1 MAGRGKEKL
10 TKDGI
15 QTALRLCRAGLPDCQ
30 IAAVLGVSKETYSR
44 WINHP
49 KTDNQ
54 NQLRQ
59 FDYQLDRHCSK
70 TAPCDTSVNRM
81 FDYQLDRHCSKT
93 CAGLLPRQRRFD
105 YQLDRHCSK
114 TLQAATTWRLRGE
127 AEQDNKAPARA

>member
-59 FDYQLDRHCSK
+59 QLKKADAEREAALVTRIMRASD
-70 TAPCDTSVNRM
+70 DTW
-81 FDYQLDRHCSKT
+81 
-93 CAGLLPRQRRFD
+93 
-105 YQLDRHCSK
+105 
-114 TLQAATTWRLRGE
+114 QAAAWLLERRYPERYAKPVRPVEDRSAERDDERIKGYIDALGLR
-127 AEQDNKAPARA
+127 

>member
-59 FDYQLDRHCSK
+59 QLKKADAEREAALVTRIMRASD
-70 TAPCDTSVNRM
+70 DTW
-81 FDYQLDRHCSKT
+81 
-93 CAGLLPRQRRFD
+93 
-105 YQLDRHCSK
+105 
-114 TLQAATTWRLRGE
+114 QAAAWLLERRYPDRYAKPVRPVENRSAERDDERIKGYIDALGLR
-127 AEQDNKAPARA
+127 

>member
-59 FDYQLDRHCSK
+59 QLKKADAEREEALVTRIMRASD
-70 TAPCDTSVNRM
+70 DTW
-81 FDYQLDRHCSKT
+81 
-93 CAGLLPRQRRFD
+93 
-105 YQLDRHCSK
+105 
-114 TLQAATTWRLRGE
+114 QAAAWLLERRYPDRYAKPVRPVEDRSAERDDERIKGYIDALGLR
-127 AEQDNKAPARA
+127 

>member
-59 FDYQLDRHCSK
+59 QLKKADAEREAALVTRIMRASD
-70 TAPCDTSVNRM
+70 DTW
-81 FDYQLDRHCSKT
+81 
-93 CAGLLPRQRRFD
+93 
-105 YQLDRHCSK
+105 
-114 TLQAATTWRLRGE
+114 QAAAWLLERRYPERYAKPTRPVEDRSAERDDERIKGYIDALGLR
-127 AEQDNKAPARA
+127 

>member
-15 QTALRLCRAGLPDCQ
+15 KTALRLCRAGLPDCQ

-44 WINHP
+44 WVNHP

-59 FDYQLDRHCSK
+59 PLKKADAEREAALVTPLMRASD
-70 TAPCDTSVNRM
+70 DTW
-81 FDYQLDRHCSKT
+81 
-93 CAGLLPRQRRFD
+93 
-105 YQLDRHCSK
+105 
-114 TLQAATTWRLRGE
+114 QAAAWLLERRYPDRYAKPVRPVEDRSAERDDERIKGYIDALGLR
-127 AEQDNKAPARA
+127 

>member
-15 QTALRLCRAGLPDCQ
+15 KTALRLCRAGLPDCQ

-59 FDYQLDRHCSK
+59 QLKKADAEREEALVARIMRASD
-70 TAPCDTSVNRM
+70 DTW
-81 FDYQLDRHCSKT
+81 
-93 CAGLLPRQRRFD
+93 
-105 YQLDRHCSK
+105 
-114 TLQAATTWRLRGE
+114 QAAAWLLERRYPDRYAKPVRPVEDRSAERDDERIKGYIDALGLR
-127 AEQDNKAPARA
+127 

>member
-15 QTALRLCRAGLPDCQ
+15 KTALRLCRAGLPDCQ

-59 FDYQLDRHCSK
+59 QLKKADAEREAALVARIMRASD
-70 TAPCDTSVNRM
+70 DTW
-81 FDYQLDRHCSKT
+81 
-93 CAGLLPRQRRFD
+93 
-105 YQLDRHCSK
+105 
-114 TLQAATTWRLRGE
+114 QAAAWLLERRYPERYAKPVRPVEDRSAERDDERIKGYIDALGLR
-127 AEQDNKAPARA
+127 

>member
-59 FDYQLDRHCSK
+59 QLKKADAEREAALVTRIMRASD
-70 TAPCDTSVNRM
+70 DTW
-81 FDYQLDRHCSKT
+81 
-93 CAGLLPRQRRFD
+93 
-105 YQLDRHCSK
+105 
-114 TLQAATTWRLRGE
+114 QAAAWLLERRYPDRYAKPVRPVKDRSAERDDERIKGYIDALGLR
-127 AEQDNKAPARA
+127 

>member
-15 QTALRLCRAGLPDCQ
+15 KTALRLCRAGLPDCQ

-59 FDYQLDRHCSK
+59 QLKKADAEREAALVARIMRASD
-70 TAPCDTSVNRM
+70 DTW
-81 FDYQLDRHCSKT
+81 
-93 CAGLLPRQRRFD
+93 
-105 YQLDRHCSK
+105 
-114 TLQAATTWRLRGE
+114 QAAAWLLERRYPDRYAKPVRPVEDRSAERDDERIKGYIDALGLR
-127 AEQDNKAPARA
+127 

>member
-15 QTALRLCRAGLPDCQ
+15 KTALRLCRAGLPDCQ

-49 KTDNQ
+49 KTENQ

-59 FDYQLDRHCSK
+59 QLKKADAEREAALVTRIMRASD
-70 TAPCDTSVNRM
+70 DTW
-81 FDYQLDRHCSKT
+81 
-93 CAGLLPRQRRFD
+93 
-105 YQLDRHCSK
+105 
-114 TLQAATTWRLRGE
+114 QAAAWLLERRYPDRYAKPVRPVEDRSAERDDERIKGYIDALGLR
-127 AEQDNKAPARA
+127 

>member
-49 KTDNQ
+49 KTYNQ

-59 FDYQLDRHCSK
+59 QLKKADAEREAALVTRIMRASD
-70 TAPCDTSVNRM
+70 DTW
-81 FDYQLDRHCSKT
+81 
-93 CAGLLPRQRRFD
+93 
-105 YQLDRHCSK
+105 
-114 TLQAATTWRLRGE
+114 QAAAWLLERRYPDRYAKPVRPVEDRSAERDDERIKGYIDALGLR
-127 AEQDNKAPARA
+127 